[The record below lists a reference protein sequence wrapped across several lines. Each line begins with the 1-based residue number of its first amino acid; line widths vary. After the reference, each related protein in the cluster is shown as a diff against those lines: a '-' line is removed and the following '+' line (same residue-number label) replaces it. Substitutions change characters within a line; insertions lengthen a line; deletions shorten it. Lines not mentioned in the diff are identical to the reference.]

1 MLSPGMNRLLS
12 LVALA
17 AVIPLLALY
26 GLLMYISTPTPD
38 GGMEPTMAMVCYIAL
53 TIIFSALTIVVVNFS
68 LQLSRQSKG
77 KYITP

>member
-12 LVALA
+12 FAALA

-26 GLLMYISTPTPD
+26 GLLMYISVPTPD
-38 GGMEPTMAMVCYIAL
+38 GGMEPTMAMVCYISL
-53 TIIFSALTIVVVNFS
+53 TIIFAALTIVVVNFA
-68 LQLSRQSKG
+68 LQLGRQAKG